1 MIQRNMLPGAFASTP
16 DGRTQTTMT
25 RYAAGAVAAVA
36 IALLVWHP
44 WAAPVAE
51 QPEPESAEVQE
62 EQRAPSTL
70 EGALA
75 AHPAYE
81 NPSPSDFSAIEAADA
96 QTTAGFTLTEGDA
109 PALSSERAAA
119 LDEALAYYTDEEVP
133 VGFLLMDIGSGRGF
147 AHNIDQEIY
156 GASTFKALYCAYLL
170 IDQVENGEF
179 SLTSA
184 VRDGVM
190 SQSGSFRFSGQDTL
204 ENMISDSIIY
214 SDNNSYG
221 ALRASFSDADLA
233 RWLESVSADSGM
245 AYDEWFPHC
254 SARDAARLWS
264 TAYTYMQTGTEGAQ
278 LLSELC
284 ASTKTSFMRDALTNE
299 EALLVETDAA
309 PEGQE
314 AVTDAAQEGGAEA
327 GDTASTPAPE
337 GAGEGEAPSEGETAS
352 EEAASEEELTVSSA
366 AGVGAISACV
376 ATTGATMQ
384 ERMTEPML
392 VRSKAGWYPG
402 DTEDISC
409 VSENGI
415 VTLNGRDCLICVM
428 TGARYTDR
436 NVLRMEELTRAVFAL
451 HDDLA

>member
-1 MIQRNMLPGAFASTP
+1 MIQRNMLP
-16 DGRTQTTMT
+16 
-25 RYAAGAVAAVA
+25 GAVAAVA

-62 EQRAPSTL
+62 EQCAPSTL

-254 SARDAARLWS
+254 SARDAARLIRQNLALAV
-264 TAYTYMQTGTEGAQ
+264 AYNAIAVPIAVLGHVTPLVAAIAMSG
-278 LLSELC
+278 S
-284 ASTKTSFMRDALTNE
+284 S
-299 EALLVETDAA
+299 LLVVANALRVRA
-309 PEGQE
+309 PD
-314 AVTDAAQEGGAEA
+314 TPRPRPAQSIRPVLAEA
-327 GDTASTPAPE
+327 SP
-337 GAGEGEAPSEGETAS
+337 
-352 EEAASEEELTVSSA
+352 
-366 AGVGAISACV
+366 
-376 ATTGATMQ
+376 
-384 ERMTEPML
+384 
-392 VRSKAGWYPG
+392 
-402 DTEDISC
+402 
-409 VSENGI
+409 
-415 VTLNGRDCLICVM
+415 
-428 TGARYTDR
+428 
-436 NVLRMEELTRAVFAL
+436 
-451 HDDLA
+451 